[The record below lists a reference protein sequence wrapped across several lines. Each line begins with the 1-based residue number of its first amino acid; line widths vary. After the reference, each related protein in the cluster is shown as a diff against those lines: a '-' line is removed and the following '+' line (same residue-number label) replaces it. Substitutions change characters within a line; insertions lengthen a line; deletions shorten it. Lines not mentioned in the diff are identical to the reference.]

1 PYQGDAAGQQPALG
15 LLPAAACTGR
25 CFAFFSRH
33 SLLWTSFIQ
42 KFICSFIVSRTGQN
56 GKRQP
61 LPGPQNR
68 TAGPGPAVRFSVYS
82 TGSMV
87 SMAWA
92 GLQAAQS

>member
-1 PYQGDAAGQQPALG
+1 MYHVQAKMA
-15 LLPAAACTGR
+15 
-25 CFAFFSRH
+25 
-33 SLLWTSFIQ
+33 
-42 KFICSFIVSRTGQN
+42 N
-56 GKRQP
+56 GS

-92 GLQAAQS
+92 GMQAAQS